1 MYFDLVNRL
10 ELNWL
15 RRNIIELPTTS
26 HWQNRARAA
35 LLQGLYDQ
43 GRLLTAA
50 VLQATDN
57 TLTPSVRLAAWM
69 AQNQAGVERCRN
81 RFAELRA
88 AGQPDLAMLL
98 VALRETADLAR
109 GVPG

>member
-1 MYFDLVNRL
+1 MGYQ
-10 ELNWL
+10 
-15 RRNIIELPTTS
+15 LPTTS

-50 VLQATDN
+50 VLQATDD
-57 TLTPSVRLAAWM
+57 TLTPSTRLDAWM

-88 AGQPDLAMLL
+88 TGQPDLAMLL
-98 VALRETADLAR
+98 VALRETANLAR
-109 GVPG
+109 GGGA